1 MHKPK
6 KSTDWHCKRIFL
18 CEQKKSWDYFLVADK
33 AGVTAK
39 GSTMNEKGCYIMA
52 EYTLNYEN

>member
-1 MHKPK
+1 MHKTK

-33 AGVTAK
+33 AGPTAK
-39 GSTMNEKGCYIMA
+39 GSTMNK
-52 EYTLNYEN
+52 